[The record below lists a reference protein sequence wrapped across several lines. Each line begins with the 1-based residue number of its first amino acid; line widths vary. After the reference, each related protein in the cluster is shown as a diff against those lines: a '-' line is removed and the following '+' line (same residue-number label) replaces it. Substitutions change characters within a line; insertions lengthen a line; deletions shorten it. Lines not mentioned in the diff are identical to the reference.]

1 MNIDKKTCI
10 NIGIVAFLLYL
21 AIHYWDG
28 LVGLF
33 NLFLA
38 AAGTLINGAIIA
50 YVLNILMR
58 FYERHMAP
66 NTKKK
71 CGMPC
76 AAQSAWRW
84 PS

>member
-10 NIGIVAFLLYL
+10 NIGIVTFLLYL

-38 AAGTLINGAIIA
+38 AAGTLINGAI
-50 YVLNILMR
+50 LLMYSISSCASMSGIWHQTQR
-58 FYERHMAP
+58 KR
-66 NTKKK
+66 

-76 AAQSAWRW
+76 AAQSAWCWR
-84 PS
+84 S

>member
-1 MNIDKKTCI
+1 MNIDKRTCI

-38 AAGTLINGAIIA
+38 GSGNAD
-50 YVLNILMR
+50 
-58 FYERHMAP
+58 
-66 NTKKK
+66 
-71 CGMPC
+71 
-76 AAQSAWRW
+76 
-84 PS
+84 